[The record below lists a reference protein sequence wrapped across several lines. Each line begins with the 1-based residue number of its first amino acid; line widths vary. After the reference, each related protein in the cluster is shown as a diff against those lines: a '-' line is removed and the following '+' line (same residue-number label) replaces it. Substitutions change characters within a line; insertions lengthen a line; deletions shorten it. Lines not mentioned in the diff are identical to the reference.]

1 MIMRLSLSLAMAVAL
16 ATTAC
21 AREADNTQTETANI
35 AAQSDGPTLSSAE
48 ARSLPDYDYPDAAW
62 RDLTP
67 ENTMY
72 VETDF
77 GRIIVELAPEFA
89 PAHVERMKTL
99 SRELF
104 YNRLVWHRV
113 MDGFMAQGGGARNN
127 RSHAADLP
135 PLNSEFTI
143 RRGGEM
149 QISEL
154 QDRVINAS
162 SMPQIA
168 KAGFWNGFQAGTQA
182 LAAAGLMGDGR
193 VDSWLLHCRGAASM
207 ARTSD
212 PNSARSQFY
221 LTRGHANHL
230 NAQYTVWGRIRY
242 GQAAV
247 DALRVGT
254 LGETSGFEPDV
265 IRSMRVAADLPEAQ
279 RTRVQVLDTNS
290 TAFTSYLDTL
300 RNRSGD
306 LPDICDITV
315 PTRILE

>member
-1 MIMRLSLSLAMAVAL
+1 MIMKLSLSLAMAVAL
-16 ATTAC
+16 ATPAF
-21 AREADNTQTETANI
+21 AREAENTEVESASAVQPGA
-35 AAQSDGPTLSSAE
+35 PTLSSAE
-48 ARSLPDYDYPDAAW
+48 AASLPDYDFPDAAW
-62 RDLTP
+62 RDLDA
-67 ENTMY
+67 ENTIY

-77 GRIIVELAPEFA
+77 GRIVVELAPEFA
-89 PAHVERMKTL
+89 PNHVERMKTL
-99 SRELF
+99 SRNLF

-113 MDGFMAQGGGARNN
+113 MDGFMAQGGGAANN
-127 RSHAADLP
+127 RAHATDLP
-135 PLNSEFTI
+135 PMNAEFTI

-154 QDRVINAS
+154 QDRVINARAL
-162 SMPQIA
+162 PQIA

-193 VDSWLLHCRGAASM
+193 VDSWLLHCQGAASM
-207 ARTSD
+207 ARTTD

-221 LTRGHANHL
+221 LTRGDANHL

-254 LGETSGFEPDV
+254 LGETVGFEPDV

-290 TAFTSYLDTL
+290 TAFTTYLDTL
-300 RNRSGD
+300 RNGSGE
-306 LPDICDITV
+306 LPDVCDITV